1 MSIVSPIDTIQ
12 ITINNLHNP
21 PKVEMAFSRPLP
33 VVYAVNILSKLIE
46 SLTEQAMRAGQP
58 APPPATP
65 PITPPATPSNGH
77 GN

>member
-1 MSIVSPIDTIQ
+1 VSIVSPIDTIQ

-33 VVYAVNILSKLIE
+33 VVYGVNILAKLNE
-46 SLTEQAMRAGQP
+46 SLTEQAMRAGMP
-58 APPPATP
+58 PPPAGTLQ
-65 PITPPATPSNGH
+65 ITPPETPSNGH